1 LAQRKINAFHL
12 MVTNRNLRI
21 RWIDR
26 VGSRRESAKADR
38 ANRANSVLQSLTRFI
53 QGGAPRVLRFARAR
67 EAATAVEFA
76 LIAPAFLA
84 TLIAVFQT
92 CIFMFAQTVLQNAAN
107 TAARYF
113 LTGQAQNNNCTASQ
127 IINGGCGLTAVCPAA
142 MFTCSNMYLS
152 VQNYSAFSSASTS
165 APAMYSGT
173 TAITT
178 YPYDPG
184 TSGNIMVVQL
194 LYAWPVIG
202 GPLGFTLANL
212 PNGSAE
218 MVGTSAFKVEPY
230 QSQ

>member
-1 LAQRKINAFHL
+1 
-12 MVTNRNLRI
+12 
-21 RWIDR
+21 
-26 VGSRRESAKADR
+26 
-38 ANRANSVLQSLTRFI
+38 VLQSLTGFI
-53 QGGAPRVLRFARAR
+53 RRRAPRVFRFARAS

-92 CIFMFAQTVLQNAAN
+92 CVFMFAQTVLQNAAN

-113 LTGQAQNNNCTASQ
+113 LTGQAQNGNCSASQ
-127 IINGGCGLTAVCPAA
+127 IINGGCTVGTTALAGVCPAA
-142 MFTCSNMYLS
+142 MFNCANMYLS
-152 VQNYSAFSSASTS
+152 VQNYSSFSSASTS
-165 APAMYSGT
+165 PPAMYNGST
-173 TAITT
+173 PVTS

-184 TSGNIMVVQL
+184 TQGDIMVVQL

-218 MVGTSAFKVEPY
+218 MVGVSAFRVEPY
-230 QSQ
+230 QTQ